1 MERKAEPLV
10 ALIVGWVARLQ
21 IRGGAFGVDA
31 RQVLCEERHAE
42 AVPPLRRMRTQETQA
57 RQPSACDNRGHMTTL
72 GCSGQPTGGTLGKSS
87 RHQF

>member
-21 IRGGAFGVDA
+21 IRGCAFGVDA

-42 AVPPLRRMRTQETQA
+42 AVPAVRRMRTQETQVVVGLPTNCPGPVDA
-57 RQPSACDNRGHMTTL
+57 LFDTL
-72 GCSGQPTGGTLGKSS
+72 TGRLPDPP
-87 RHQF
+87 